1 MNLCSHT
8 IFDKSSV
15 SCILIFFNFHIHK
28 NNKHVTRIRYYK
40 GILSIGIIKKK
51 KNVNYYYIDRD
62 LFL

>member
-40 GILSIGIIKKK
+40 GILSIGIKKK
-51 KNVNYYYIDRD
+51 KRM
-62 LFL
+62 